1 MRLQPDSQRLLTIS
15 KMNNIK
21 IVTVIQA
28 RTGSSRLPGK
38 VLMPLC
44 GKPLLIRMA
53 ERVLNARL
61 AGTVVVA
68 TSTDKGDDPIE
79 ELCLKE
85 GLNCFR
91 GHLTDLLDRH
101 YNAALVYN
109 AAAVAKIPS
118 DCPLIDPAIIDKVYS
133 KFIDGDFDYA
143 SNLHPATY
151 PDGNDVEIF
160 KFSLLE
166 TAFKEAEKNFERE
179 HTTPFIWERPDRFK
193 IANVEWETGLD
204 YSASHRFTIDYKED
218 YEFINAVY
226 NELYPSN
233 PLFGL
238 QDILRILEEKPY
250 IKNINSAHSG
260 KYWYD
265 SHLNELKNINEYKNK
280 RNLQ

>member
-1 MRLQPDSQRLLTIS
+1 
-15 KMNNIK
+15 MNNK
-21 IVTVIQA
+21 RIVTVIQA
-28 RTGSSRLPGK
+28 RTGSTRLPGK
-38 VLMPLC
+38 VLMPLS

-61 AGTVVVA
+61 AGTVIIA
-68 TSTDKGDDPIE
+68 TSTDIGDDPIE
-79 ELCLKE
+79 ELCAKE

-91 GHLTDLLDRH
+91 GHPTDLLDRH
-101 YNAALVYN
+101 YNAAISFN
-109 AAAVAKIPS
+109 ADAVAKIPS
-118 DCPLIDPAIIDKVYS
+118 DCPLIDPAVIDRVYGS
-133 KFIDGDFDYA
+133 FIEGDFDYV

-166 TAFKEAEKNFERE
+166 TAFKEANKNFERE
-179 HTTPFIWERPDRFK
+179 HTTPFMWENPDRF
-193 IANVEWETGLD
+193 IIVNIEWETGLD

-218 YEFINAVY
+218 YDFISAVY

-238 QDILRILEEKPY
+238 KDILRILEEKPY

-265 SHLNELKNINEYKNK
+265 NHLNELKNINEYKNK
-280 RNLQ
+280 RNLK